1 MMEGGVPLD
10 CKKCKRVRISCMQ
23 YASVCAHHI
32 THMLQL
38 HGIATCEEMSILP
51 HLSFQWVKKRRTKAV
66 LDYGSGS
73 GVLAICAAHLGAST
87 VVGVD
92 VDEGSV
98 DTCQGGG
105 NSYEHRYLM
114 VFGCFWMFLVVQ
126 VSDTCISVFGCV
138 VSNVSW
144 GDTCSQFTS
153 CLHAEEWG
161 FLNCSSFHSKLQPN
175 QSIKCSREI
184 QRALAFVLRFLRCD
198 SCQKN
203 KRTQQD
209 RQESTTNEIAKR
221 NSVDICGPIPST
233 YWHVGFQ
240 YVVICGICTC
250 LYCIFG
256 QGVCK
261 AKLRIKPCREQHS
274 SVPSQ
279 S

>member
-32 THMLQL
+32 THMSHMLQL

-114 VFGCFWMFLVVQ
+114 VFGCFWMFLDVP
-126 VSDTCISVFGCV
+126 GCASFRHLYIGV
-138 VSNVSW
+138 RL
-144 GDTCSQFTS
+144 C
-153 CLHAEEWG
+153 CL
-161 FLNCSSFHSKLQPN
+161 K
-175 QSIKCSREI
+175 
-184 QRALAFVLRFLRCD
+184 RFL
-198 SCQKN
+198 
-203 KRTQQD
+203 
-209 RQESTTNEIAKR
+209 
-221 NSVDICGPIPST
+221 G
-233 YWHVGFQ
+233 
-240 YVVICGICTC
+240 
-250 LYCIFG
+250 
-256 QGVCK
+256 
-261 AKLRIKPCREQHS
+261 
-274 SVPSQ
+274 
-279 S
+279 